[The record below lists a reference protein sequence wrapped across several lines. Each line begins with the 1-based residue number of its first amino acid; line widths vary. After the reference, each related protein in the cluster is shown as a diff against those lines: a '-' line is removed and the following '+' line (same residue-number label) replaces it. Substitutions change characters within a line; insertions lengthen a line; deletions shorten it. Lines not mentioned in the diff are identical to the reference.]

1 MYTGDSIPIPC
12 EVTGLPA
19 PSISYRVNT
28 ATLSVTDGM
37 LTDVS
42 AADSGAYQCFV
53 ENTHGVVTAS
63 WTITVRD
70 PGECV
75 SVMDHM
81 IPCMKKLSTYVQNIS
96 YPNSCT
102 SGSEHV

>member
-1 MYTGDSIPIPC
+1 MYTGDSIPLPC

-28 ATLSVTDGM
+28 TMLSVTDGM

-42 AADSGAYQCFV
+42 VADSGAYQCFV
-53 ENTHGVVTAS
+53 ENIHGVVTAS

-70 PGECV
+70 PGEYV
-75 SVMDHM
+75 SV
-81 IPCMKKLSTYVQNIS
+81 KNYS
-96 YPNSCT
+96 YMY
-102 SGSEHV
+102 GSVYN